1 MNNIDF
7 DINNE
12 IKDALKNNKPVVALE
27 STLISHG
34 LPFPK
39 NLEVAKASI
48 DAVRLSGSIPA
59 TIAIIEGRVKIGLN
73 QSDMNILS
81 KNKNIEKVSRHNLAI
96 SLSNKGNAATTVA
109 STIYLASLIG
119 IKFFATGGIGGVHL
133 EVENT
138 FDISSDLNELSKT
151 SMNII
156 CSGAKSILDI
166 NKTYERLETLG
177 VPRIGYKT
185 DFMPGFWYYQTDKKV
200 DYNFKSKN
208 ELINYLIARQN
219 INQDGSV
226 LIFNPAPKDKAI
238 EKDLI
243 DQWIEYS
250 AKKAKKNLI
259 SGKELTPFL
268 INEMNILSKGKTL
281 KTNMELIVNNALVA
295 GKLASNYFK
304 LI

>member
-166 NKTYERLETLG
+166 NKTYEILETLG

-250 AKKAKKNLI
+250 AKKEKKNLI